1 MSAIEEAAPARARKK
16 LAPGR
21 LVAWARRVRLGGTL
35 AIAIVV
41 LAVAAG
47 IATYLAFS
55 QISPVAFDTDALLVL
70 LIVDLVLILAL
81 AALVMARLVRLWVAR
96 RTGSA
101 GSRLHVRM
109 VILFSIVAALPT
121 VFMAAASALF
131 FNLGVQAW
139 FSEPVN
145 ATINASVAV
154 ARAYVEEHRKT
165 IEADILA
172 MATDLNREAFSLTR
186 GPEHFTQILETQAA
200 LRNLGEAMVIDGQGQ
215 VLARTA
221 LSFSMTLDGPPPP
234 DAFEQARRGGVAIL
248 KTESEDRVRALI
260 RLDGFLD
267 AYLFVGR
274 FVDPRVLNFVSKA
287 EAAADTYQ
295 QMTNR
300 RTTVQITFAVIF
312 IMVALLVLLAAVLA
326 GLWIA
331 TRMVAPIGDLAAA
344 AERVREGDL
353 SARVTEGRSDD
364 EIGTLA
370 RAFNRMTSQLSSQ
383 RNALVEANRQLDQ
396 RRRFT
401 ETVLAGVTAGVVGV
415 GPDGI
420 VTLPNRSA
428 AQMLGH
434 GMDDLVGQPFAE
446 AVPEMAGLVA
456 EAEQKPDRV
465 AQGQVNVAR
474 GGRVR
479 NLLVRVAVER
489 SGAEVRGFVVTFD
502 DITDLVSAQRTA
514 AWADVA
520 RRIAHEIKN
529 PLTPIQ
535 LSAERLRRKYLKEIQ
550 SDPEVF
556 TQCTDTIVRQ
566 VGDIGRMV
574 DEFSAFARMPAP
586 VFRMENMGELARQ
599 AIFLQQVGHPEI
611 LYETRLPEATV
622 VVRCDG
628 RQISQALTNLLKN
641 ALEAIEGREATAD
654 GAPPPQG
661 RIALS
666 LEEGAEHVT
675 IRVTDNGRGLP
686 QEHRDRLTE
695 PYVTT
700 RTKGTGLG
708 LAIVNKVMEEHGGIL
723 ALGDAP
729 GGGAEVSLV
738 FPRVAARTEE
748 EPADERDASGR
759 PAEARA
765 QTHGT

>member
-1 MSAIEEAAPARARKK
+1 LSSGLEIGR
-16 LAPGR
+16 PGAWHR
-21 LVAWARRVRLGGTL
+21 LSAWAERVRLGGKL
-35 AIAIVV
+35 AIGVV
-41 LAVAAG
+41 VAAVAAG
-47 IATYLAFS
+47 VATYLAFS
-55 QISPVAFDTDALLVL
+55 TFTPVDFDKDSLLVL
-70 LIVDLVLILAL
+70 LLVDLVLILAL
-81 AALVMARLVRLWVAR
+81 AALVLARLVRLWVAR

-109 VILFSIVAALPT
+109 VMLFSMVAALPT
-121 VFMAAASALF
+121 VFMAVASALF

-154 ARAYVEEHRKT
+154 ARAYVDEHRKT

-172 MATDLNREAFSLTR
+172 MATDINRESVSLSR
-186 GPEHFTQILETQAA
+186 NPARFTEILEAQAA

-221 LSFSMTLDGPPPP
+221 LSFSMSLDGPPPL
-234 DAFEQARRGGVAIL
+234 DAFERARRGEVAIL
-248 KTESEDRVRALI
+248 KTETDDRVRALI

-274 FVDPRVLNFVSKA
+274 FVDPRVLNFVSRA
-287 EAAADTYQ
+287 EAAADNYK

-300 RTTVQITFAVIF
+300 RTTLQITFAIIF
-312 IMVALLVLLAAVLA
+312 IVVALLVLLAAVLA

-331 TRMVAPIGDLAAA
+331 TRMVAPIGNLAAA

-353 SARVTEGRSDD
+353 SARVTEGKSDD

-370 RAFNRMTSQLSSQ
+370 RAFNRMTSQLASQ

-401 ETVLAGVTAGVVGV
+401 EAVLSGVTAGVVGV
-415 GPDGI
+415 GADGVI
-420 VTLPNRSA
+420 TLPNRSA
-428 AQMLGH
+428 SQLLDQSVDALI
-434 GMDDLVGQPFAE
+434 GQPFAE
-446 AVPEMAGLVA
+446 AVPEMAPLVT
-456 EAEQKPDRV
+456 EASLRPERV
-465 AQGQVNVAR
+465 VQGQVNVAR
-474 GGRVR
+474 AGRVR
-479 NLLVRVAVER
+479 NLLVRVSAER
-489 SGAEVRGFVVTFD
+489 SGAELRGFVVTFD

-535 LSAERLRRKYLKEIQ
+535 LSAERLRRKYLKEI
-550 SDPEVF
+550 STDPEVF
-556 TQCTDTIVRQ
+556 KQCTDTIVRQ

-586 VFRMENMGELARQ
+586 VFRTEDMGELARQ

-611 LYETRLPEATV
+611 TYECHLPDERVRL
-622 VVRCDG
+622 RCDG
-628 RQISQALTNLLKN
+628 RQIAQALTNLLKN
-641 ALEAIEGREATAD
+641 ALEAIEGRDPPAD
-654 GAPPPQG
+654 GSEPQRG
-661 RIALS
+661 RIALT
-666 LEEGAEHVT
+666 LESGPEHVT
-675 IRVTDNGRGLP
+675 LRVTDNGRGLP
-686 QEHRDRLTE
+686 SEHRERLTE

-700 RTKGTGLG
+700 RAKGTGLG
-708 LAIVNKVMEEHGGIL
+708 LAIVNKVMEEHGGVLSL
-723 ALGDAP
+723 ADAP
-729 GGGAEVSLV
+729 EGGAEVSLV
-738 FPRVAARTEE
+738 FPRVPARGHDDST
-748 EPADERDASGR
+748 PDDSTTDTGR
-759 PAEARA
+759 PAETRA
-765 QTHGT
+765 QAHGT

>member
-1 MSAIEEAAPARARKK
+1 LGIATVVAA
-16 LAPGR
+16 
-21 LVAWARRVRLGGTL
+21 
-35 AIAIVV
+35 VV
-41 LAVAAG
+41 AG

-55 QISPVAFDTDALLVL
+55 QFAPIDMGKDSLLVL
-70 LIVDLVLILAL
+70 LLLDLILILAL
-81 AALVMARLVRLWVAR
+81 AALVIARLVRLWVAR

-109 VILFSIVAALPT
+109 VMLFSMVAALPT
-121 VFMAAASALF
+121 VFMAVASALF

-172 MATDLNREAFSLTR
+172 MATDINREAYSLSR
-186 GPEHFTQILETQAA
+186 GPEVLNGILENQAM
-200 LRNLGEAMVIDGQGQ
+200 LRNLGEAMIIDAQGQ
-215 VLARTA
+215 ALARTA
-221 LSFSMTLDGPPPP
+221 LSFSMSLDGPPPLE
-234 DAFEQARRGGVAIL
+234 AFERARRGEVAIL
-248 KTESEDRVRALI
+248 KTETDDRVRALI

-274 FVDPRVLNFVSKA
+274 FVDPRVLNYASRA
-287 EAAADTYQ
+287 EAAADSYKQ
-295 QMTNR
+295 LTNR
-300 RTTVQITFAVIF
+300 RTSLQITFAIIF
-312 IMVALLVLLAAVLA
+312 ILVALLVLLAAVLA

-353 SARVTEGRSDD
+353 SARVTEGKSDD

-383 RNALVEANRQLDQ
+383 RNALVDANRQLDQ

-401 ETVLAGVTAGVVGV
+401 EAVLAGVTAGVVGV
-415 GPDGI
+415 GPDGVI
-420 VTLPNRSA
+420 NLPNRSA
-428 AQMLGH
+428 AQLLGQNV
-434 GMDDLVGQPFAE
+434 DELIGQPFAN
-446 AVPEMAGLVA
+446 AVPEMAALVT
-456 EAEQKPDRV
+456 ESTLKPERIV
-465 AQGQVNVAR
+465 QGQVNVAR

-479 NLLVRVAVER
+479 NLLVRVA
-489 SGAEVRGFVVTFD
+489 AEHTGLDLRGFVVTFD

-535 LSAERLRRKYLKEIQ
+535 LSAERLRRKYLKEITT
-550 SDPEVF
+550 DPEVF

-586 VFRMENMGELARQ
+586 VFRAENMGELARQ
-599 AIFLQQVGHPEI
+599 ALFLQQVGHPEI
-611 LYETRLPEATV
+611 AYEIRLPKDPITL
-622 VVRCDG
+622 RCDG
-628 RQISQALTNLLKN
+628 RQISQALTNLMKN
-641 ALEAIEGREATAD
+641 ALEAVEGRDPASD
-654 GAPPPQG
+654 GAALPQG
-661 RIALS
+661 RIILALEQAHEQVI
-666 LEEGAEHVT
+666 LK
-675 IRVTDNGRGLP
+675 VTDNGRGLP
-686 QEHRDRLTE
+686 SEHRDRLTE

-708 LAIVNKVMEEHGGIL
+708 LAIVNKVMEEHGGVL

-738 FPRVAARTEE
+738 FSRAPQRNDATET
-748 EPADERDASGR
+748 PGISSGYQGRLADGR
-759 PAEARA
+759 AGG
-765 QTHGT
+765 HGT

>member
-1 MSAIEEAAPARARKK
+1 MATSGVDVLRS
-16 LAPGR
+16 GVWFR
-21 LVAWARRVRLGGTL
+21 LVAWAERVRLGGRL
-35 AIAIVV
+35 GIAIVV
-41 LAVAAG
+41 AAVAAG
-47 IATYLAFS
+47 VATYLAFS
-55 QISPVAFDTDALLVL
+55 QFAPIDMGKDSLLVL
-70 LIVDLVLILAL
+70 LLLDLILILAL
-81 AALVMARLVRLWVAR
+81 AALVIARLVRLWVAR

-109 VILFSIVAALPT
+109 VMLFSMVAALPT
-121 VFMAAASALF
+121 VFMAVASALF

-172 MATDLNREAFSLTR
+172 MATDINREAYSLSR
-186 GPEHFTQILETQAA
+186 GPEVLNGILENQAM
-200 LRNLGEAMVIDGQGQ
+200 LRNLGEAMIIDAQGQ

-221 LSFSMTLDGPPPP
+221 LSFSMSLDGPPPLE
-234 DAFEQARRGGVAIL
+234 AFERARRGEVAIL
-248 KTESEDRVRALI
+248 KTETDDRVRALI

-274 FVDPRVLNFVSKA
+274 FVDPRVLNFASRA
-287 EAAADTYQ
+287 EAAADSYKQ
-295 QMTNR
+295 LTNR
-300 RTTVQITFAVIF
+300 RTSLQITFAIIF
-312 IMVALLVLLAAVLA
+312 ILVALLVLLAAVLA

-353 SARVTEGRSDD
+353 TARVTEGKSDD

-383 RNALVEANRQLDQ
+383 RNALVDANRQLDQ

-401 ETVLAGVTAGVVGV
+401 EAVLAGVTAGVVGV
-415 GPDGI
+415 GPDGVI
-420 VTLPNRSA
+420 NLPNRSA
-428 AQMLGH
+428 AQLLGQNV
-434 GMDDLVGQPFAE
+434 DELIGQPFAD
-446 AVPEMAGLVA
+446 AVPEMAALVT
-456 EAEQKPDRV
+456 ESTLKPERV
-465 AQGQVNVAR
+465 VQGQVNVAR

-479 NLLVRVAVER
+479 NLLVRVA
-489 SGAEVRGFVVTFD
+489 AEHTGLELRGFVVTFD

-535 LSAERLRRKYLKEIQ
+535 LSAERLRRKYLKEITT
-550 SDPEVF
+550 DPEVF

-586 VFRMENMGELARQ
+586 VFRPENMGELARQ
-599 AIFLQQVGHPEI
+599 ALFLQQVGHPEI
-611 LYETRLPEATV
+611 AYEIRLPEAAV
-622 VVRCDG
+622 ILRCDG
-628 RQISQALTNLLKN
+628 RQIAQALTNLLKN
-641 ALEAIEGREATAD
+641 ALEAVEGRDPSSD
-654 GAPPPQG
+654 GAALPQG
-661 RIALS
+661 HITLS
-666 LEEGAEHVT
+666 LEQVHDQV
-675 IRVTDNGRGLP
+675 ILKVTDNGRGLP
-686 QEHRDRLTE
+686 SEHRDRLTE

-708 LAIVNKVMEEHGGIL
+708 LAIVNKVMEEHGGVL

-738 FPRVAARTEE
+738 FSGAPVGEDATET
-748 EPADERDASGR
+748 PGTSSGHQGR
-759 PAEARA
+759 LAGGQAGV
-765 QTHGT
+765 HGT